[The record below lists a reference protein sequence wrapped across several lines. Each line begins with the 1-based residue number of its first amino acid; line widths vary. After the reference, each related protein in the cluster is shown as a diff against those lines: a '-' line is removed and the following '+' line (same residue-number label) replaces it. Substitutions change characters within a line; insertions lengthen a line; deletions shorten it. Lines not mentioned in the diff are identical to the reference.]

1 MVSLR
6 IWICTW
12 FLGCEELLVD
22 LVCTVTG
29 GPCNYTGKGNP
40 IPLTKEADFNA
51 FVEDLEKSLD
61 KNQVPVTTQNRLL
74 RLLAPLSPA
83 ASE

>member
-1 MVSLR
+1 MVPGLR
-6 IWICTW
+6 RTFQDFIADRSG
-12 FLGCEELLVD
+12 LHA
-22 LVCTVTG
+22 VTG
-29 GPCNYTGKGNP
+29 GPCAYTGKGNP

-61 KNQVPVTTQNRLL
+61 KNQVPITTQNRLL